1 MELDIDVLWLATSLS
16 ADLNYIRTLMII
28 LAQTLRLIA
37 VPRDSGC
44 AQSAGMH
51 IPVRQK
57 FTSPGGPLSKTL
69 KCYVL

>member
-1 MELDIDVLWLATSLS
+1 
-16 ADLNYIRTLMII
+16 MII

-44 AQSAGMH
+44 AQRAGMH

-57 FTSPGGPLSKTL
+57 KFTSRGGPLSKTL
-69 KCYVL
+69 KCYVSIESVNFLKPSLLFNLN